1 VAFYRAISQC
11 LRRERLTVTSK
22 AREGKYLVSL
32 VGSSGSTLALGAGS
46 ELSKVTVVVT
56 LPVDE
61 LVGLSQSLMIDLG

>member
-1 VAFYRAISQC
+1 MSA
-11 LRRERLTVTSK
+11 TSK

-56 LPVDE
+56 LPVDR
-61 LVGLSQSLMIDLG
+61 LVRLSQSLMIGLS